1 LVHGAFEVRSLEFGP
16 LLATYVPG
24 VRRQFEG
31 NAEVSG
37 QIDGPLARP
46 EEVKASVELSTL
58 KLGYQNLALASAG
71 PVRLNYANGVLT
83 ITQAEL
89 KGTGTDF
96 KFGGALPLRGSAPVN
111 ISTAGVIDLKLL
123 TILGS
128 DTQSSGTVKV
138 DLTARGTLKQ
148 PQLSGTIELAG
159 ASFVSDV
166 APLGVEKVNARIA
179 VANSRLTVENFS
191 GQMGGGSFSVSG
203 LASYSPA
210 SFSVQVNAKSIRIRY
225 PEGTRSQVDANLT
238 LIGTPASSA
247 LNGRVT
253 VDELSFTPDFDLAN
267 FVGQLT
273 SSTPSAPPKWEEN
286 MRFDVAVASGN
297 VLALSS
303 SQLSLQGSADL
314 RLAGTMAHPV
324 VLGRTMLTGGS
335 LIFMSNI
342 YQVQSGTV
350 IFANPV
356 RTEPTLN
363 LYVTTTVQQYN
374 ITLNFIGPVDR
385 LRTNYVSDPALPP
398 VDIIHLLAFGK
409 TTAQSAATATPAS
422 LGAESVIANGLTSQV
437 SSRIE
442 KLVGISQLQIDPSLG
457 GNNSNPGARV
467 AIQQRL
473 TSNILFTFATD
484 LTNTQNEIVQV
495 KYQTRRRLSLSLTR
509 DEYGS
514 YAIEVKTRKT
524 F

>member
-1 LVHGAFEVRSLEFGP
+1 
-16 LLATYVPG
+16 
-24 VRRQFEG
+24 
-31 NAEVSG
+31 
-37 QIDGPLARP
+37 
-46 EEVKASVELSTL
+46 
-58 KLGYQNLALASAG
+58 
-71 PVRLNYANGVLT
+71 
-83 ITQAEL
+83 
-89 KGTGTDF
+89 
-96 KFGGALPLRGSAPVN
+96 
-111 ISTAGVIDLKLL
+111 
-123 TILGS
+123 
-128 DTQSSGTVKV
+128 V
-138 DLTARGTLKQ
+138 D
-148 PQLSGTIELAG
+148 PS
-159 ASFVSDV
+159 
-166 APLGVEKVNARIA
+166 
-179 VANSRLTVENFS
+179 
-191 GQMGGGSFSVSG
+191 
-203 LASYSPA
+203 
-210 SFSVQVNAKSIRIRY
+210 
-225 PEGTRSQVDANLT
+225 LT

-253 VDELSFTPDFDLAN
+253 IDELSFTPDFDLAN
-267 FVGQLT
+267 FVGQFT
-273 SSTPSAPPKWEEN
+273 SSTPSVPPRWEEN
-286 MRFDVAVASGN
+286 MRLDVAVASSN

-314 RLAGTMAHPV
+314 RVVGTLGHPV

-335 LIFMSNI
+335 LIFMGNI

-374 ITLNFIGPVDR
+374 ITLNFIGPLDR
-385 LRTNYVSDPALPP
+385 LRTNYISDPALPP

-457 GNNSNPGARV
+457 GNNNNPGARV

-484 LTNTQNEIVQV
+484 LTNTQDEVLQL